1 MNMITR
7 VQRKTSGVSALTVA
21 FLGSTCLSSLGMV
34 SMAHAADAQTAQ
46 APAVEEIVVTGSRV
60 VRDGYQAPTPVS
72 VVGVE
77 ALANTATSNLA
88 DTINQLPVLQGST
101 TPATTATLTTSGLG
115 AVNGL
120 NL

>member
-1 MNMITR
+1 MYVR
-7 VQRKTSGVSALTVA
+7 RLSASKWKLFTAATLGGTCIGAGA
-21 FLGSTCLSSLGMV
+21 FAQEMV
-34 SMAHAADAQTAQ
+34 Q

-77 ALANTATSNLA
+77 QLQPTATSNLA
-88 DTINQLPVLQGST
+88 DYVNSLPVLSGSA
-101 TPATTATLTTSGLG
+101 TPQTSVVNTTSGLS

-120 NL
+120 SLRG